1 MIIIFDLNIAV
12 FPDFPTRTQYFK
24 SGYYSLPISVKICS
38 GFQVI

>member
-12 FPDFPTRTQYFK
+12 FPDFPRTQYFK